1 MMVAR
6 MFAGV
11 KLPQEMEHSVGEM
24 CFSDFHCLSPDD
36 EPVNQ
41 RFGEARRA
49 HAFLDGLDVVG
60 NAPEFYCLMLEIR
73 DGKSRPGISISRL
86 TD

>member
-6 MFAGV
+6 MLACV
-11 KLPQEMEHSVGEM
+11 KLPQEMEPSVGEI
-24 CFSDFHCLSPDD
+24 CFSDFHRLSADD

-49 HAFLDGLDVVG
+49 HAFLDGLDVIG